1 MVTDLYK
8 GNGTRDSVQ
17 ILFSDVTIA
26 TFYCCY
32 LGRKNL
38 RSAKVISYV
47 LRYRISYTHSVDS
60 VYLQRYKIY
69 FVSFW

>member
-1 MVTDLYK
+1 MVIDPYK

-17 ILFSDVTIA
+17 ILFSDVTIE

-32 LGRKNL
+32 LDRKNL
-38 RSAKVISYV
+38 RRAKVISYV
-47 LRYRISYTHSVDS
+47 LRYWVSYTHNVDT

-69 FVSFW
+69 FLSFW